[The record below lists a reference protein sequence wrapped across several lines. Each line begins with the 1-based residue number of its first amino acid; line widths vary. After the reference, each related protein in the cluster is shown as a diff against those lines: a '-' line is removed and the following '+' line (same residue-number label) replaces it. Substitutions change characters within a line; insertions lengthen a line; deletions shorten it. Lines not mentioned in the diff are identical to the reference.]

1 MIEELEPQE
10 IQDMPTIFERL
21 TLASMALNAM
31 ASDDNTDSYEDLK
44 RAVKNVDEVI
54 KSIIVE
60 IVSAQQQE
68 LDN

>member
-1 MIEELEPQE
+1 MIEELETQE

-60 IVSAQQQE
+60 IVSTQQQE

>member
-60 IVSAQQQE
+60 IVSTQQQE